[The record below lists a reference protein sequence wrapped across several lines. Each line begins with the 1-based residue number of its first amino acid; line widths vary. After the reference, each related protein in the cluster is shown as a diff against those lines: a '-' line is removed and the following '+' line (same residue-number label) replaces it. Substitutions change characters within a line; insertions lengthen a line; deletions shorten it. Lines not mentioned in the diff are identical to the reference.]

1 MKKVFSITALVA
13 AFALALSSC
22 GGGNENK
29 SETAASTPV
38 EDVMVPPVDEAVS
51 NTLTLSAH
59 DEMKF
64 DKTELKAVAGKPI
77 TLTFAHIGTM
87 DRNAMGHNFILLKQ
101 GTDIDDFVKKALTA
115 KDNDYIPKS
124 ESDKIIAH
132 TKLLAG
138 GESDTIT
145 FTVPEKGT
153 YDFICSFPGHAA
165 TMRGKL
171 IVQ

>member
-1 MKKVFSITALVA
+1 MKKIFSITALVA
-13 AFALALSSC
+13 AFALTLSSC
-22 GGGNENK
+22 GGGNGNK
-29 SETAASTPV
+29 SETASAPV
-38 EDVMVPPVDEAVS
+38 EDVMVPPVEEAVS
-51 NTLTLSAH
+51 NTLSLSAH
-59 DEMKF
+59 DQMKF
-64 DKTELKAVAGKPI
+64 DKTELKALAGKPI

-101 GTDIDDFVKKALTA
+101 GTNVDDFVKKALTA

-138 GESDTIT
+138 GESDTIE

>member
-1 MKKVFSITALVA
+1 MKKVLSITALVA
-13 AFALALSSC
+13 AFAFTLSSC
-22 GGGNENK
+22 GCDD
-29 SETAASTPV
+29 ETKKQPVTPPA
-38 EDVMVPPVDEAVS
+38 EDMMVPPAAEAIS

-64 DKTELKAVAGKPI
+64 DKTELKALAGKPI

-87 DRNAMGHNFILLKQ
+87 DKNTMGHNFILLKK

-132 TKLLAG
+132 TKLLPG
-138 GESDTIT
+138 GATDTIE

-165 TMRGKL
+165 TMRGKF
-171 IVQ
+171 IVE

>member
-1 MKKVFSITALVA
+1 MKRLLVLT
-13 AFALALSSC
+13 AFAVPVFFASC
-22 GGGNENK
+22 GNDK
-29 SETAASTPV
+29 SKTPETTTTEQTKEPATNDSGTP
-38 EDVMVPPVDEAVS
+38 VS
-51 NTLTLSAH
+51 NTVELTAS

-64 DKTELKAVAGKPI
+64 DKTELKALAGKPI

-87 DRNAMGHNFILLKQ
+87 DKNVMGHNFILLKK

-132 TKLLAG
+132 TKLLPG
-138 GESDTIT
+138 GATDTIE

-165 TMRGKL
+165 TMRGKF
-171 IVQ
+171 IVE